1 MVVATA
7 AVGTKRTPFGQCRGG
22 GSRGARAGA
31 GCSRLAARARIAARC
46 AGSTP
51 ANTSFIL
58 AENRRNLVQLMRV
71 EARGNKARALI
82 LYSGRVAVRG
92 MPKNIVLLS
101 DGTGN
106 SAAKL
111 FKTNVWRLYQALDI
125 APAPP
130 GGLRRQVA
138 FYDEGVGSEN
148 FKPRALLGSAFGI
161 GVWRN
166 VRDLYTFTCRN
177 YEQGDQIFAFGFS
190 RGAFTV
196 RLLVG
201 LIGKCGLVVPDSEDD
216 LKTKVEIA
224 YLEYQRDF
232 LLRASRKR
240 YTLYHHLLAEP
251 HYVSGA
257 AG

>member
-1 MVVATA
+1 
-7 AVGTKRTPFGQCRGG
+7 
-22 GSRGARAGA
+22 
-31 GCSRLAARARIAARC
+31 
-46 AGSTP
+46 
-51 ANTSFIL
+51 
-58 AENRRNLVQLMRV
+58 
-71 EARGNKARALI
+71 
-82 LYSGRVAVRG
+82 

-125 APAPP
+125 DPVPAA
-130 GGLRRQVA
+130 GLRRQVA

-148 FKPRALLGSAFGI
+148 FKPLALLGSAFGI

-177 YEQGDQIFAFGFS
+177 YEKGDQIFAFGFS

-201 LIGKCGLVVPDSEDD
+201 MIGKCGLVVPDSEDD
-216 LKTKVEIA
+216 LSKKVEIA
-224 YLEYQRDF
+224 YLEYRRDF

-240 YTLYHHLLAEP
+240 YMLYHHLLANP
-251 HYVSGA
+251 HYVSGG
-257 AG
+257 AGGARIIDVPGKQERPNIAFLGGHRERVWVAGRRVGTRHRPMDLADDGRGS